1 MTNSHLL
8 CYAVRMTDIWD
19 NEGGNM
25 PDVNALINKWWESPK
40 LNFKYTLREYMCKE
54 MKWSDQDY
62 DRLMPEKDKM

>member
-1 MTNSHLL
+1 
-8 CYAVRMTDIWD
+8 
-19 NEGGNM
+19 M